1 MDGRFSMSVLMPVQ
15 NPQRSK
21 TPVARFTF
29 ELLQL
34 HSLVT
39 LDVFRQRL
47 LPFEPLLALVAL
59 ERPMSGGFVI
69 LDVPNVQIPLAIF
82 FRTLR
87 TAVEAIFIFW
97 ILHRLLRC
105 PFVSLYVLLQTA
117 AVCTAQ
123 ITRFALERSLPPM
136 FVSDAVFSGAI
147 LAYERFVTFGALV
160 NAVLSNH
167 QVNLECLI
175 LMFLMFLEMLL
186 KGSVKSELL
195 LTKLALEAVI
205 GLFFGRLRFFLWNLG
220 HIHIFFGIC
229 RLFRCHAFGSVVLVD
244 FFSRLNPP

>member
-1 MDGRFSMSVLMPVQ
+1 MDGGFSVSGLMPVQ
-15 NPQRSK
+15 NPQCSK
-21 TPVARFTF
+21 TPVARFTL
-29 ELLQL
+29 ELLQF

-69 LDVPNVQIPLAIF
+69 LDVPNVQIPLAIL

-97 ILHRLLRC
+97 IIHRLLRC
-105 PFVSLYVLLQTA
+105 PFVRLDMLLQTA
-117 AVCTAQ
+117 AICTAQ
-123 ITRFALERSLPPM
+123 ITRFALKRSLSSM
-136 FVSDAVFSGAI
+136 LVSDAVFSGAI

-160 NAVLSNH
+160 NAVFSNH

-175 LMFLMFLEMLL
+175 LMFFMFLEMLL

-195 LTKLALEAVI
+195 LTKLALEAVL
-205 GLFFGRLRFFLWNLG
+205 GLFFGRFRFFLCHLAW
-220 HIHIFFGIC
+220 IDTFFGIW
-229 RLFRCHAFGSVVLVD
+229 RLFCCHAFGSVVLVD
-244 FFSRLNPP
+244 FFSGLNPP